1 MWHIDP
7 GAQYVSTTNSSCPF
21 DVVND
26 MGHIG
31 FFVADDRVWAVKPD
45 ETRFTTAEEMFAY
58 AKDHPGEISIAASGT
73 GTIAAL
79 ATQYI
84 ANTAGVEFNI
94 IGYNGSSE
102 AKAAF
107 LGGHCDVMSAGVS
120 EARTMLDE
128 KTV

>member
-1 MWHIDP
+1 
-7 GAQYVSTTNSSCPF
+7 
-21 DVVND
+21 